1 MDIMSVEDD
10 GEGEGGVEETGERDE
25 REVNGEEETSGVCH
39 VKRRKNMKKLRIPRS
54 ECALNYKRQL
64 VRRAHRRRQKQREKR
79 HEGGGASLRSQQMK
93 MNDQSGDEESSC
105 HRDSSPPSRPK
116 KRVSFGLHKNKIFTP

>member
-1 MDIMSVEDD
+1 MEIMDVEDD
-10 GEGEGGVEETGERDE
+10 GEGEGGVEETGERSE
-25 REVNGEEETSGVCH
+25 REVNGGEETSGVCH
-39 VKRRKNMKKLRIPRS
+39 VKRRKKLRIPRS
-54 ECALNYKRQL
+54 ECTLHYKRQL

-93 MNDQSGDEESSC
+93 MNDQSGGDESSC
-105 HRDSSPPSRPK
+105 RRDSSPPSRPK